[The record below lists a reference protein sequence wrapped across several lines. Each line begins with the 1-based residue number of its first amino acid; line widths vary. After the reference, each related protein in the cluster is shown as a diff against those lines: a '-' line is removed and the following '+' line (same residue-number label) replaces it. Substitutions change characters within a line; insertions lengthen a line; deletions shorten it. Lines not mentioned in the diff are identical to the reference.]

1 MIKSHHITYVVPI
14 VKYDLFFEKK
24 LNDLREEG
32 RYRVF
37 IDVKRH
43 CGAYPTADYRSKHD
57 NKEIIV
63 WCSNDYLG
71 MGQNQNVINAAK
83 DALDEAGIGSGGT
96 RNISGTTRYHVD
108 LEKNLAKL
116 HNKESAL
123 LFTSGYV
130 SNSASLMTLGK
141 NLPNCHIFSDEK
153 NHASMIEGI
162 RFSGAPKH
170 IFKHLDMKDLER
182 KLQSVPANA
191 SKIIAVESVYSMDG
205 SICPLHDIVA
215 LAKKYNA
222 LTYVDEVHAVGI
234 YGETGA
240 GMCDQMGLSDQ
251 IDIIE
256 ATLAKGFGVIGGYV
270 AASNKITDFIRSF
283 ASGFIFTTSLP
294 PAIAAAANASILHVQ
309 NCKKERATLHARA
322 NYLKH
327 RLTQE
332 GFVVKHNNTHI
343 VPLMIGD
350 PVITKNISDIL
361 LSAYGQYVQP
371 INYPTVP
378 RGTERMRFTPNP
390 CHSEAM
396 IDNLVNSLIE
406 IRDRIGHE
414 AFAFTEISD
423 DHNMADLD
431 EKMLLSATK

>member
-1 MIKSHHITYVVPI
+1 
-14 VKYDLFFEKK
+14 
-24 LNDLREEG
+24 
-32 RYRVF
+32 
-37 IDVKRH
+37 
-43 CGAYPTADYRSKHD
+43 
-57 NKEIIV
+57 
-63 WCSNDYLG
+63 
-71 MGQNQNVINAAK
+71 
-83 DALDEAGIGSGGT
+83 
-96 RNISGTTRYHVD
+96 
-108 LEKNLAKL
+108 
-116 HNKESAL
+116 
-123 LFTSGYV
+123 
-130 SNSASLMTLGK
+130 MTLGK

-170 IFKHLDMKDLER
+170 IFKHLDMADLER
-182 KLQSVPANA
+182 RLKSVPSNA

-205 SICPLHDIVA
+205 SICPLPDIIA

-234 YGETGA
+234 YGENGA
-240 GMCDQMGLSDQ
+240 GMCEQMGIADQ

-256 ATLAKGFGVIGGYV
+256 ATLAKGFGVVGGYI
-270 AASNKITDFIRSF
+270 AASSQITDFIRSY
-283 ASGFIFTTSLP
+283 AAGFIFTTSLP

-322 NYLKH
+322 NYLKN

-332 GFVVKHNNTHI
+332 GFVVKANNTHI

-361 LSAYGQYVQP
+361 LSAYGHYVQP

-396 IDNLVNSLIE
+396 IDELVSSLVE
-406 IRDRIGHE
+406 IRERIGHE
-414 AFAFTEISD
+414 AFAFAELSED
-423 DHNMADLD
+423 AHMPDL
-431 EKMLLSATK
+431 ETNAIFSAIK